1 MCMHQFIFCPIWCP
15 NISHFQHL
23 LWQTGLGYCMHKRK
37 EVLKSESWK
46 VSFQVFYSV
55 IIQEIFLNKDTCNL
69 KTFVIVHTALASW
82 GVKHWF
88 THLYSFVFKVRLLL
102 LWRVWLKNVDVVNH
116 SFYKTVQIPM
126 TFTISSKQSH
136 FFFFKWYLAIEI

>member
-1 MCMHQFIFCPIWCP
+1 MT
-15 NISHFQHL
+15 NGVGL
-23 LWQTGLGYCMHKRK
+23 LHAQEKRGLEVWIMKR
-37 EVLKSESWK
+37 VLL
-46 VSFQVFYSV
+46 SFQVLYSV
-55 IIQEIFLNKDTCNL
+55 IIQDLFFLNKDTCNL

>member
-1 MCMHQFIFCPIWCP
+1 MT
-15 NISHFQHL
+15 NGVGL
-23 LWQTGLGYCMHKRK
+23 LHAQEKRGLEVWIMKR
-37 EVLKSESWK
+37 VLL
-46 VSFQVFYSV
+46 SFQVFYSV
-55 IIQEIFLNKDTCNL
+55 IIQDFFLNKDTCNL

-116 SFYKTVQIPM
+116 SFHKTVQIPM
-126 TFTISSKQSH
+126 TFTISSKQS
-136 FFFFKWYLAIEI
+136 FFFLFFKMILSNRNLRNFSGT

>member
-1 MCMHQFIFCPIWCP
+1 MKYMCMHQFIFCPIWCP
-15 NISHFQHL
+15 NISHFQHD
-23 LWQTGLGYCMHKRK
+23 KRGWVIACTREK
-37 EVLKSESWK
+37 RSWSLNHEKSFTIISSVLFGNNSRI
-46 VSFQVFYSV
+46 FF
-55 IIQEIFLNKDTCNL
+55 FLNKDTCNL
-69 KTFVIVHTALASW
+69 KTSVIVHTALASS

-136 FFFFKWYLAIEI
+136 FFFF